1 MALLLYLKA
10 IKGRLLRYLKVV
22 DAEFGTIVIEDFN
35 LTALSEL
42 NAFLEVN
49 NPTNGIGC
57 TLLHKCTAQSFHKIN
72 VVDFIEHLH
81 LYLAYGTLNDILRC
95 RKAIH
100 KSYLYLGEDV
110 R

>member
-1 MALLLYLKA
+1 MALLLYLET

-49 NPTNGIGC
+49 NPTDGIGC
-57 TLLHKCTAQSFHKIN
+57 TLLHKCTAQPFHKIN

-81 LYLAYGTLNDILRC
+81 LHLAYRTLNDIL
-95 RKAIH
+95 
-100 KSYLYLGEDV
+100 
-110 R
+110 